1 LTLNW
6 FLWITLVL
14 LGAGGFV
21 FYYYRPK
28 TQARTES
35 IYTHALNAMV
45 RGDRRIAL
53 NHLRDVV
60 KQDTNHIDAYLQMG
74 DILREE
80 GNAQAAVKIH
90 QSLTV
95 RPNLSN
101 DINRDI
107 HKSLALDFEQL
118 GQFAKARRE
127 AEFVLKQN
135 KKNLWANEF
144 LLNIFEQN
152 RDWDKAT
159 QVSKNIQRI
168 KHSKD
173 PNQIARFLVYQGM
186 DKLEKG
192 QHNEAI
198 AIFQK
203 ALKTAPEFG
212 LPCLRL
218 GDLYAETRNLVKAVE
233 NWEKFALLNP
243 EEGRRVYTKIE
254 SALFD
259 LGRFSEVE
267 KFYERI
273 LKKDPSNLNAL
284 AKLAN
289 VLEEKGEHNSAIT
302 LVEDALSKNE
312 SSIHAHLM
320 KLKLSL
326 HVSKPHELSNQIDDI
341 IQLLNQPVEK

>member
-1 LTLNW
+1 MTLDW
-6 FLWITLVL
+6 ILWIALVL
-14 LGAGGFV
+14 LGAGGFI

-28 TQARTES
+28 KQARTES

-45 RGDRRIAL
+45 RGDSRTAL
-53 NHLRDVV
+53 NNLRDVV

-80 GNAQAAVKIH
+80 GNAQAAIKIH

-95 RPNLSN
+95 RPNLST
-101 DINRDI
+101 DIKRNI
-107 HKSLALDFEQL
+107 HKSLALNFEQL
-118 GQFAKARRE
+118 GQFSKAKRE
-127 AEFVLKQN
+127 AEIVIKLD

-144 LLNIFEQN
+144 LLTIFEQQ
-152 RDWDKAT
+152 RDWEKAT
-159 QVSKNIQRI
+159 QTSKTIQKI

-186 DKLEKG
+186 DKLDKG

-198 AIFQK
+198 SIFQK
-203 ALKTAPEFG
+203 ALRTAPDFG
-212 LPCLRL
+212 LPYLRL
-218 GDLYAETRNLVKAVE
+218 GDLYAETRDLVKAIE

-273 LKKDPSNLNAL
+273 LEKDESNLSAL

-289 VLEEKGEHNSAIT
+289 VLEEKGEHNNAIS
-302 LVEDALSKNE
+302 LVEDALAKNE
-312 SSIHAHLM
+312 SSVHAHLM

-341 IQLLNQPVEK
+341 IQLLNKQIEE